1 MFTLDTKKLYTCRI
15 FTSRQQKGII
25 MNEKMKKTYL
35 CKEGNEEFYIEA
47 ENIEQARE
55 LVEIYNAVVIR
66 EMPNKIQIGL

>member
-1 MFTLDTKKLYTCRI
+1 MVLAPKPPQGVLGNRKGKK
-15 FTSRQQKGII
+15 
-25 MNEKMKKTYL
+25 MKTYL

-66 EMPNKIQIGL
+66 EEM